1 MTFVKVN
8 IDLNKK
14 HYYPE
19 EFSTKKN
26 VMAYLDDFINSNY
39 KIAKVIYDEDEYAS
53 MWSCYTALRYAV
65 RKYRYCSIKI
75 VMRSKEVYL
84 VRTDMD

>member
-1 MTFVKVN
+1 MTFVKAN
-8 IDLNKK
+8 IDLKKK

-26 VMAYLDDFINSNY
+26 VMAYLDEFINSNY

-65 RKYRYCSIKI
+65 RKHRYCSIKI